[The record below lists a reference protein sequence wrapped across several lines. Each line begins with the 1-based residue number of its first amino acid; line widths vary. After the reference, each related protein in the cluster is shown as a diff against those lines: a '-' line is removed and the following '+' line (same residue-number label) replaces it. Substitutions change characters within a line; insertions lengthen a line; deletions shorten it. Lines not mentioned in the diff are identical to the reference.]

1 MNSNQ
6 MRGMAQSV
14 LGPVLA
20 SELGPTMTHE
30 HLLIDFRTT
39 FSPPT
44 AASDIGRAH
53 EPVSLENLGWVR
65 YHWNRNRDNLLLTD
79 EETAIREA
87 ELYRRVGGRT
97 IVEATT
103 IGIGRDPLGLARV
116 STASGIHVIMG
127 AGFYVAATH
136 SSDMDHTE
144 EEQLAARMIGDISDG
159 VDGTN
164 VKAGIIGEI
173 GCTWPLTAN
182 ERKVLR
188 AAAAAQKKTGAPI
201 LIHPG
206 RSPRAPFEILDV
218 LAEAG
223 ADIRRTIMSHL
234 DRTYTD
240 EETLLEFAARGSYLE
255 YDLFG
260 VESSYYPLS
269 DIDMPSDAQ
278 RLDYI
283 GRLVAEGYQDRIVVG
298 HDVFSKHRLVAY
310 GGHGYGHILENIV
323 PRMRRRG
330 MTEETIHAILV
341 DNPARVLAF
350 A

>member
-1 MNSNQ
+1 MASHP
-6 MRGMAQSV
+6 MTGMAQTV
-14 LGPVLA
+14 LGPVPA
-20 SELGPTMTHE
+20 HELGPTMTHE
-30 HLLIDFRTT
+30 HLLIDFSTT
-39 FSPPT
+39 FTRPT
-44 AASDIGRAH
+44 AASDLGRAY
-53 EPVSLENLGWVR
+53 ELVSLKNLGWVR
-65 YHWNRNRDNLLLTD
+65 YHWNKNLDNLYLTD

-87 ELYRRVGGRT
+87 ELYRRVGGLT

-116 STASGIHVIMG
+116 STAAGIHVIMG
-127 AGFYVAATH
+127 AGYYVAATH
-136 SSDMDHTE
+136 PANMDDLE
-144 EEQLAARMIGDISDG
+144 EGWLAGRIIADIAEG
-159 VDGTN
+159 VDGTG

-173 GCTWPLTAN
+173 GCTWPLAAN

-188 AAAAAQKKTGAPI
+188 AAAAAQRATGAPL

-206 RSPRAPFEILDV
+206 RNPRAPFEILDV
-218 LAEAG
+218 LADAG
-223 ADIRRTIMSHL
+223 ADIGRTIMSHL
-234 DRTYTD
+234 DRTYTNVD
-240 EETLLEFAARGSYLE
+240 DVLEFAGRGSYLE

-260 VESSYYPLS
+260 VESSYYPLG

-278 RLDYI
+278 RLDFI
-283 GRLVAEGYQDRIVVG
+283 RRLIDAGCQDRIVVG

-330 MTEETIHAILV
+330 IGEEAIRAILI

>member
-1 MNSNQ
+1 MSPDRMQ
-6 MRGMAQSV
+6 GMAQTV
-14 LGPVLA
+14 LGPIPA
-20 SELGPTMTHE
+20 HELGPTMTHE
-30 HLLIDFRTT
+30 HILIDFRTT
-39 FSPPT
+39 FDPPT
-44 AASDIGRAH
+44 AASDLGRAY
-53 EPVSLENLGWVR
+53 EPVSLENLAWVR
-65 YHWNRNRDNLLLTD
+65 YHWNRNEDNLLLTD
-79 EETAIREA
+79 EDTAIREVD
-87 ELYRRVGGRT
+87 LFRRAGGRT

-116 STASGIHVIMG
+116 STASGVNVIMG
-127 AGFYVAATH
+127 AGYYVAATH
-136 SSDMDHTE
+136 SPDMDHVE
-144 EEQLAARMIGDISDG
+144 EEQLAARMIGDITEG
-159 VDGTN
+159 VDGTR

-173 GCTWPLTAN
+173 GCTWPLTAT

-188 AAAAAQKKTGAPI
+188 AAAAAQRETGAPL

-223 ADIRRTIMSHL
+223 ADIGRTIMSHL

-240 EETLLEFAARGSYLE
+240 EESLVEFAARGSYLE

-260 VESSYYPLS
+260 VECSYYPLS

-283 GRLVAEGYQDRIVVG
+283 QRLMAEGRQDKIVVG
-298 HDVFSKHRLVAY
+298 HDMFSKHRLNAY
-310 GGHGYGHILENIV
+310 GGHGYAHILENIV
-323 PRMRRRG
+323 PRMRKRG
-330 MTEETIHAILV
+330 IEEETIRAILI

>member
-1 MNSNQ
+1 MQ
-6 MRGMAQSV
+6 GLAQTV
-14 LGPVLA
+14 LGPIPA
-20 SELGPTMTHE
+20 HELGPTMTHE
-30 HLLIDFRTT
+30 HILIDFRTT
-39 FSPPT
+39 FDPPT
-44 AASDIGRAH
+44 AASDLGRAY
-53 EPVSLENLGWVR
+53 EPVNLQNLAWVR
-65 YHWNRNRDNLLLTD
+65 YHWNRNEDNLLLTD
-79 EETAIREA
+79 EETAIREV
-87 ELYRRVGGRT
+87 ELFRRAGGRT

-116 STASGIHVIMG
+116 STAAGINVIMG
-127 AGFYVAATH
+127 AGYYVAATH
-136 SSDMDHTE
+136 SPDMDHVE
-144 EEQLAARMIGDISDG
+144 EEQLAARIIGDITEG
-159 VDGTN
+159 VDGTR

-188 AAAAAQKKTGAPI
+188 AAASAQRETGAPL

-206 RSPRAPFEILDV
+206 RSPRAPFEILDI
-218 LAEAG
+218 LSEAG
-223 ADIRRTIMSHL
+223 ADIGRTIMSHL

-240 EETLLEFAARGSYLE
+240 EDSLVEFAARGSYLE

-260 VESSYYPLS
+260 VECSYYPLS

-283 GRLVAEGYQDRIVVG
+283 QRLIAEGYQDRIVVG
-298 HDVFSKHRLVAY
+298 HDMFSKHRLNAY
-310 GGHGYGHILENIV
+310 GGHGYAHILENIV
-323 PRMRRRG
+323 PRMRKRG
-330 MTEETIHAILV
+330 MEEETIRAILI

>member
-1 MNSNQ
+1 MNLNRMQ
-6 MRGMAQSV
+6 GMAQTV
-14 LGPVLA
+14 LGPVPA
-20 SELGPTMTHE
+20 HELGPTMTHE

-39 FSPPT
+39 FDPPT
-44 AASDIGRAH
+44 AASDLGRAY
-53 EPVSLENLGWVR
+53 EPVSLQNLGWVR

-79 EETAIREA
+79 EETAIREV

-116 STASGIHVIMG
+116 ATATRIHVIMG
-127 AGFYVAATH
+127 AGYYVAATH
-136 SSDMDHTE
+136 SPGMDHME
-144 EEQLAARMIGDISDG
+144 EEQLAARMVGDITDG
-159 VDGTN
+159 VDGTK

-188 AAAAAQKKTGAPI
+188 AAASAQRETGAPL

-206 RSPRAPFEILDV
+206 RSPRAPFEILDI

-223 ADIRRTIMSHL
+223 ADISRAIMSHL

-240 EETLLEFAARGSYLE
+240 QETLLEFAARGSYLE

-260 VESSYYPLS
+260 VECSYYPLS

-283 GRLVAEGYQDRIVVG
+283 ERLIAEGYQDRIVVG
-298 HDVFSKHRLVAY
+298 HDMFSKHRLNAY
-310 GGHGYGHILENIV
+310 GGHGYGHIIENIV
-323 PRMRRRG
+323 PRMRQRG
-330 MTEETIHAILV
+330 MTEESIRAIIV

>member
-1 MNSNQ
+1 MDHNHMQ
-6 MRGMAQSV
+6 GMAQTV
-14 LGPVLA
+14 LGLIPA
-20 SELGPTMTHE
+20 HELGPTMTHE
-30 HLLIDFRTT
+30 HILIDFRTT
-39 FSPPT
+39 FAPPT
-44 AASDIGRAH
+44 AASDLGRAY
-53 EPVSLENLGWVR
+53 EPVSLQNLAWVR
-65 YHWNRNRDNLLLTD
+65 YHWNRNEDNLLLTD
-79 EETAIREA
+79 EETAMREVD
-87 ELYRRVGGRT
+87 LFRRAGGRT

-116 STASGIHVIMG
+116 STSSGVNVIMG

-136 SSDMDHTE
+136 SPDMDHIDD
-144 EEQLAARMIGDISDG
+144 EQLAARMIGDITEG
-159 VDGTN
+159 ADGTC

-188 AAAAAQKKTGAPI
+188 AAAAAQRETGAPL

-223 ADIRRTIMSHL
+223 ADIGRTIMSHL

-240 EETLLEFAARGSYLE
+240 EQSLVEFAARGSYLE

-260 VESSYYPLS
+260 VECSYYPLS

-283 GRLVAEGYQDRIVVG
+283 QRLIAEGYQDKIVVG
-298 HDVFSKHRLVAY
+298 HDMFSKHRLNAY
-310 GGHGYGHILENIV
+310 GGHGYAHILENIV
-323 PRMRRRG
+323 PRMRKRG
-330 MTEETIHAILV
+330 IEEETIRAILI